1 MKIALVSTQGGH
13 ITEILQLINAFE
25 GHEFFFV
32 THHSIRDDEI
42 QAIASTY
49 YLENMAERPLQSPYI
64 FYLALKI
71 ILRENPDAI
80 LSLGADITLPFFLW
94 GKLLRLKTIFIESFC
109 RTENLSRTGRI
120 AYWIVDVFWVQWPQ
134 VLNVSGPKARYMG
147 SVV

>member
-1 MKIALVSTQGGH
+1 MKIAIVSTQGGH
-13 ITEILQLINAFE
+13 MTEILQLINAFE
-25 GHEFFFV
+25 GHEIFFV
-32 THHSIRDDEI
+32 THHSIRDDEL
-42 QAIASTY
+42 QAIASTHY
-49 YLENMAERPLQSPYI
+49 VENMAEHPLQSPYI
-64 FYLALKI
+64 FYLALMI

-80 LSLGADITLPFFLW
+80 LSLGADIAFPFFFW
-94 GKLLRLKTIFIESFC
+94 GKLLGLKTIFIESFC